1 MANKVLIVDDE
12 PFNLDL
18 LEQELADYD
27 YIIERA
33 GDGVEALEKTAS
45 FQPDV
50 ILLDYMMPRMNGL
63 EVVKQLR
70 TNPQQKAIPVILLTA
85 KATQEDKVA
94 GLDAGADDYVTKPFD
109 SFELLARLRAMM
121 RLKEM
126 HDTLEEWNRALT
138 DTVKKQVDELERLA
152 RLKRYLS
159 PQIAETILDQEDD
172 LFKTH
177 RREITIVFLDL
188 RGFTAFSDNAE
199 PEEVMDFLRHYHAEM
214 GKLVF
219 KYEGTLERFVGDGIV
234 VIFNDP
240 IPCDNHTQKA
250 ALMALDMR
258 DRVKE
263 LRAAWLKNGSA
274 LVRGGKG
281 RTDSYRSKN
290 YEPVGKYFRRRID
303 SRAESQGNQPADF
316 SVQRDGSQINS
327 HEPISAQH
335 QELTTFP
342 PEILGRARQL
352 SHGRHGYARRRR
364 QYFVC
369 RGQGRRAQPDLRCRY
384 GNHSTRQGAL

>member
-1 MANKVLIVDDE
+1 MANKILIVDDE

-27 YIIERA
+27 YAIERA
-33 GDGVEALEKTAS
+33 ADGVEALEKTAS

-70 TNPQQKAIPVILLTA
+70 ASPEHKAIPVILLTA

-109 SFELLARLRAMM
+109 SVELLARVRAMM

-126 HDTLEEWNRALT
+126 HDTLEDWNRSLA
-138 DTVKKQVDELERLA
+138 DTVKKQVSELERMG

-159 PQIAETILDQEDD
+159 PQIAETILGADDD

-177 RREITIVFLDL
+177 RRDVTIVFLDL
-188 RGFTAFSDNAE
+188 RGFTAFSDSAE
-199 PEEVMDFLRHYHAEM
+199 PEEVMDFLRGYHGEM

-219 KYEGTLERFVGDGIV
+219 KFEATLERFMGDGIV

-240 IPCDNHTQKA
+240 LPREEHARKA
-250 ALMALDMR
+250 ATMALEMR

-263 LRAAWLKNGSA
+263 LRAAWLK
-274 LVRGGKG
+274 KG
-281 RTDSYRSKN
+281 YDLDLG
-290 YEPVGKYFRRRID
+290 VGL
-303 SRAESQGNQPADF
+303 AA
-316 SVQRDGSQINS
+316 
-327 HEPISAQH
+327 
-335 QELTTFP
+335 
-342 PEILGRARQL
+342 
-352 SHGRHGYARRRR
+352 GYATLGTMGFEGRMDYGSVGNLPNLAARL
-364 QYFVC
+364 C
-369 RGQGRRAQPDLRCRY
+369 AEAKGGQILTDQKTMSRLESHFIAE
-384 GNHSTRQGAL
+384 ALPELSLKGISRPIAAFNITAPR